1 MGVMSDVEV
10 AVDAAEAGAVVVR
23 SKYGASVGR
32 YDKSPTDFA
41 TDADLAAERAI
52 MQVIHAAR
60 PDDAVIGEEF
70 GAEGE
75 ADRQWL
81 VDPLC
86 GTLNFAARTPL
97 FSVNVA
103 LQSGAGSLAAAVADP
118 LAAEIFW
125 TDGTRVAVRRNAAD
139 SPALPSASSRLVD
152 VDVDAPRDAGFLPAE
167 LIDPDFREVFA
178 PRASSTTL
186 TLAWVAAGRRAAYV
200 TNGVLRDSVH
210 FTAGIALCRAA
221 GCLVTDLRGAPLH
234 TGPGLVA
241 AADEATHKQLLEF
254 ISRRL

>member
-178 PRASSTTL
+178 PRVSSTTL